1 MIRNDDHRDLI
12 IEVIIIIIIIGMEC
26 TEETVYIINEM
37 PATGQTN
44 GLCWAVAS
52 RAEV

>member
-1 MIRNDDHRDLI
+1 MITNDDHRDLT
-12 IEVIIIIIIIGMEC
+12 IEVIIIIIGMEC